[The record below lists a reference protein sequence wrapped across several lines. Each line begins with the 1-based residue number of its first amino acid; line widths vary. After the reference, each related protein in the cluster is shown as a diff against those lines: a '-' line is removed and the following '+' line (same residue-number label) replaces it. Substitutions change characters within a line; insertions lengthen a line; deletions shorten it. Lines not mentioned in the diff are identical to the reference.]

1 MANNEFMALFG
12 PDSFTA
18 SVFSEANAVKYRL
31 VVRGTN
37 NDSAVNSVEV
47 SINGADII
55 NRNVQRGRGLT
66 LL

>member
-18 SVFSEANAVKYRL
+18 NVFSEANAVKYRL

-37 NDSAVNSVEV
+37 NDSAVNSDRKSVV
-47 SINGADII
+47 
-55 NRNVQRGRGLT
+55 
-66 LL
+66 